1 MKPSA
6 ARQRGFTL
14 IEISVVVIILAIISA
29 ISLLAINQAFDR
41 RYSSEAENVLAWLN
55 QLSQQATLEGVA
67 YGVVDSGMVDSGAES
82 SSNSPQL
89 QAAAYYRQHW
99 FVVSYPEPLF
109 LQDDAKAEWVI
120 EKSSDI
126 DDSDEFTDLEEDAL
140 VPVVAMMPDGFM
152 DPNGQMTLTF
162 SSSPIRFQYR
172 WDDKT
177 ATIVMQRVAP

>member
-1 MKPSA
+1 M
-6 ARQRGFTL
+6 
-14 IEISVVVIILAIISA
+14 
-29 ISLLAINQAFDR
+29 
-41 RYSSEAENVLAWLN
+41 
-55 QLSQQATLEGVA
+55 
-67 YGVVDSGMVDSGAES
+67 
-82 SSNSPQL
+82 
-89 QAAAYYRQHW
+89 
-99 FVVSYPEPLF
+99 
-109 LQDDAKAEWVI
+109 QDDAKAEWVI

-126 DDSDEFTDLEEDAL
+126 DDSDEFTDLEEDTL

>member
-67 YGVVDSGMVDSGAES
+67 YGVVDSGVVDSGAES

-126 DDSDEFTDLEEDAL
+126 DDSDEFTDLEEDTL